1 MGQGG
6 ALLEPF
12 VLFGRPQTRIP
23 PITLERKD
31 ASSRKRP
38 TPQFQ
43 RETPKE
49 TNQSAPIDQEIL
61 PPKEKKPSCPPQSNY
76 TSTLAPS
83 TAAKCSPASNTSRRP
98 TRCAKST
105 TSPASTNP
113 PPTSPS
119 TPAAQY
125 PAPSSTPSLVITESN
140 AIIIYAAELA
150 SDAASDLPAYPRD
163 RKLRADI
170 NRWLFWEASA
180 WFPACYTYLVQNV
193 VQPLLGQ
200 EPDASVLKS
209 AEPRW
214 RELAGVLEQRLV
226 KQGDEAWLC
235 GRGRE
240 PSVADLAVAASMHLW
255 RKQGFPIEGFPALR
269 RWMGRVEGLE
279 CWRETQGDVEKA
291 LSG

>member
-1 MGQGG
+1 MT
-6 ALLEPF
+6 ASIELHLDPCTVNCCK
-12 VLFGRPQTRIP
+12 VLACLKHLQTP
-23 PITLERKD
+23 YTLRKVD
-31 ASSRKRP
+31 YFTGEHK
-38 TPQFQ
+38 
-43 RETPKE
+43 
-49 TNQSAPIDQEIL
+49 
-61 PPKEKKPSCPPQSNY
+61 
-76 TSTLAPS
+76 
-83 TAAKCSPASNTSRRP
+83 SPAYLAINPCGTVP
-98 TRCAKST
+98 CAVVDS
-105 TSPASTNP
+105 
-113 PPTSPS
+113 
-119 TPAAQY
+119 
-125 PAPSSTPSLVITESN
+125 SLVITESN

-150 SDAASDLPAYPRD
+150 SDAASDLPAYPHD

-170 NRWLFWEASA
+170 NRWLFWEASV

-214 RELAGVLEQRLV
+214 RELAGVLEQRLA

-279 CWRETQGDVEKA
+279 CWRETQGDVERA